1 MIYFNYNGKLLP
13 EGTPVFGPDN
23 RGLRFGD
30 GLFETMKFEKG
41 RLIFFDEHMDRF
53 WKGLGKLG
61 FELPLLFTKDS
72 LHKQVTDLLKKN
84 GHLAARIRL
93 TAVRGNGGLYDPANH
108 YPNVIIQSWPIQGD
122 PGLNVNG
129 LQLCIYREALKP
141 CDAFSNLK
149 HNNYLCYLMG
159 ALYSKKNKCNDAVI
173 LNQHLRV
180 CDSTIANIFIIKDK
194 ALYTPSLAEGCISGI
209 IRQYLLHTLPS
220 LGFNI
225 KEEAITE
232 ELLMDA
238 DEVFLSNSIYNIRW
252 VASVNGK
259 TYGFEQ
265 TQKILALLNK
275 TNASLFC

>member
-13 EGTPVFGPDN
+13 EGTPVIGPDN

-41 RLIFFDEHMDRF
+41 VVILFEEHMHRL
-53 WKGLGKLG
+53 WKGLEKLG
-61 FELPLLFTKDS
+61 FELPALFNKDHI
-72 LHKQVTDLLKKN
+72 HKQVTNLLKKN
-84 GHLAARIRL
+84 GHSTARIRL
-93 TAVRGNGGLYDPANH
+93 TAVRGNGGLYDAADH
-108 YPNVIIQSWPIQGD
+108 HPNVIIQSWPLQRD

-129 LQLCIYREALKP
+129 LQLTIYREALKP
-141 CDAFSNLK
+141 CDPFSNLK

-159 ALYSKKNKCNDAVI
+159 ALYAKKNKCNDAVI
-173 LNQHLRV
+173 LNQHRRV
-180 CDSTIANIFIIKDK
+180 CDSTIANIYIIKDK
-194 ALYTPSLAEGCISGI
+194 VLYTPSLEEGCISGI
-209 IRQYLLHTLPS
+209 LRQFLLHTLPA

-232 ELLMDA
+232 EMLLSA

-252 VASVNGK
+252 VASVNDK
-259 TYGFEQ
+259 TYSFEQ

-275 TNASLFC
+275 TNATVFC